1 MVSST
6 MRPLALEE
14 LRHPEARWLLA
25 YWRTKEF
32 AGALPSA
39 GAIDAHETRAVAP
52 HLMLLR
58 PAGNAGELRYESV
71 GAAVAN
77 RFGTDMTGAVLHT
90 DPSGV
95 GWASILGQ
103 AVALRR
109 PAATGGRLVGRGAAW
124 GAVGAVGLALGS
136 RAGARVEISVLLGL
150 FFFER

>member
-109 PAATGGRLVGRGAAW
+109 PAPPRGPILGSPPGRGALEA
-124 GAVGAVGLALGS
+124 GGQPMES
-136 RAGARVEISVLLGL
+136 RADDRVEISVLLGL

>member
-109 PAATGGRLVGRGAAW
+109 PAATGGRIVGSAADW
-124 GAVGAVGLALGS
+124 AEFEAVALPLES
-136 RAGARVEISVLLGL
+136 RADDRVEISVLLGL

>member
-95 GWASILGQ
+95 GWASILGL
-103 AVALRR
+103 AVALGG
-109 PAATGGRLVGRGAAW
+109 PAATGGRIVGSAADW
-124 GAVGAVGLALGS
+124 AEFEAVALPLES
-136 RAGARVEISVLLGL
+136 RADDRVEISVLLGL

>member
-109 PAATGGRLVGRGAAW
+109 RAATGGRIVGSAADW
-124 GAVGAVGLALGS
+124 AEFEAVALPLES
-136 RAGARVEISVLLGL
+136 RADDRVEISVLLGL

>member
-109 PAATGGRLVGRGAAW
+109 PAPTGGRIVGSAADW
-124 GAVGAVGLALGS
+124 AEFEAVALPLES
-136 RAGARVEISVLLGL
+136 RADDRVEISVLLGL

>member
-103 AVALRR
+103 GGALRR
-109 PAATGGRLVGRGAAW
+109 PAATGGRIVGSAADW
-124 GAVGAVGLALGS
+124 AEFEAVALPLES
-136 RAGARVEISVLLGL
+136 RADDRVEISVLLGL

>member
-71 GAAVAN
+71 GAAVAT
-77 RFGTDMTGAVLHT
+77 RCGTDRRGGGRH
-90 DPSGV
+90 PHPRGG
-95 GWASILGQ
+95 GWAASRGQ
-103 AVALRR
+103 AGAARR
-109 PAATGGRLVGRGAAW
+109 PAATGGRIVGSAADGAEFDA
-124 GAVGAVGLALGS
+124 GALPLES
-136 RAGARVEISVLLGL
+136 RADDRVEISVLLGL

>member
-109 PAATGGRLVGRGAAW
+109 PAAPRGRLLGPAPGW
-124 GAVGAVGLALGS
+124 GQLGPGGQALGS
-136 RAGARVEISVLLGL
+136 PADDRVEISVLLGL

>member
-109 PAATGGRLVGRGAAW
+109 PAATGGPIVGSAADRAELE
-124 GAVGAVGLALGS
+124 AVAQPVES
-136 RAGARVEISVLLGL
+136 RADDRVEISVLLGL

>member
-109 PAATGGRLVGRGAAW
+109 PAAPRGRLVGPAAGRGRVE
-124 GAVGAVGLALGS
+124 AVALPLES
-136 RAGARVEISVLLGL
+136 RADDRVEISVLLGL